1 MQLCTQHAQK
11 LSVKLDLR
19 ERDALG
25 QFDRVLQGH
34 HGSTPLL
41 LEAITG
47 AAIGRLNINGGKG
60 VRVDA
65 ALPGLLR
72 SLPGVRTVKL
82 AMGKPWA
89 G

>member
-1 MQLCTQHAQK
+1 M
-11 LSVKLDLR
+11 KLDLR

-25 QFDRVLQGH
+25 QFARVLQGH
-34 HGSTPLL
+34 TGSTPLL

-47 AAIGRLNINGGKG
+47 TAVGRLNINGGQG
-60 VRVDA
+60 VRMDA

-72 SLPGVRTVKL
+72 SLPGVRTVRV
-82 AMGKPWA
+82 AIGKPWVQ